1 MPKTHI
7 QTLIG
12 TMLERPLVYVAG
24 PYTHPDPVR
33 NTHRMVKIADALLRL
48 HVTPIVPHLSMF
60 WHLVRPKPY
69 HKWLEYDLQVLA
81 RADVVLRVPGRSE
94 GADAEVTHA
103 RQLRIPVLHPV
114 SGRIQDSVN
123 AVRDWILGRAPDS
136 QGGSNEGG
144 RN

>member
-1 MPKTHI
+1 MPKNHI

-12 TMLERPLVYVAG
+12 TMLERPLIYIAG

-69 HKWLEYDLQVLA
+69 RKWLEYDLQLLA

-94 GADAEVTHA
+94 GADVEVTHA
-103 RQLRIPVLHPV
+103 RQLRIPVLNPE
-114 SGRIQDSVN
+114 SARIKDCVN
-123 AVRDWILGRAPDS
+123 AVRDWILGRAPAT
-136 QGGSNEGG
+136 QGGADERG
-144 RN
+144 RD